1 MGTYIR
7 RLPDPI
13 EGFVMAFWDTDVRE
27 QVPSSTA
34 RGDLR
39 RGGIEA
45 DVKAFLSDVI
55 LRDAVSPEEWRK
67 LVNVKTWT
75 HEDVRKDAS
84 EFWLWLFN
92 GSPLPADGGDAG
104 AISPPQV

>member
-13 EGFVMAFWDTDVRE
+13 EGFVMAFWDMDVRA

-34 RGDLR
+34 RGTLL
-39 RGGIEA
+39 RGGIETE
-45 DVKAFLSDVI
+45 VKAFLSDVI

-67 LVNVKTWT
+67 LVNVKAWT
-75 HEDVRKDAS
+75 HEDVRRDAS
-84 EFWLWLFN
+84 EFWLWLFD
-92 GSPLPADGGDAG
+92 GSPPPAIDGGAG